1 MKKYIGMLCIVIVAS
16 VAMIGCGGSPASKV
30 ESSFASAEPSLKESA
45 QKAVDAVKAGNY
57 AGAAA
62 QLQALAGNAKLTPA
76 QQQAIQELIADVQ
89 KQIQA
94 KAAQAME
101 GAQKA
106 MGDLQKKLGGK

>member
-1 MKKYIGMLCIVIVAS
+1 MNKTIEILSIVLIAS
-16 VAMIGCGGSPASKV
+16 AALIGCGGSPASKV

-94 KAAQAME
+94 KAAEAME
-101 GAQKA
+101 GAKKA
-106 MGDLQKKLGGK
+106 VGDLQKSFGK

>member
-1 MKKYIGMLCIVIVAS
+1 MKKYIGMLCIVLVAS
-16 VAMIGCGGSPASKV
+16 AAMIGCGGSPASKV

-62 QLQALAGNAKLTPA
+62 ELQALAANTKLTPE
-76 QQQAIQELIADVQ
+76 QQQAIKDLIADVQ

-94 KAAQAME
+94 KAAEAAE
-101 GAQKA
+101 SAKKA
-106 MGDLQKKLGGK
+106 MGDLQKSFGK